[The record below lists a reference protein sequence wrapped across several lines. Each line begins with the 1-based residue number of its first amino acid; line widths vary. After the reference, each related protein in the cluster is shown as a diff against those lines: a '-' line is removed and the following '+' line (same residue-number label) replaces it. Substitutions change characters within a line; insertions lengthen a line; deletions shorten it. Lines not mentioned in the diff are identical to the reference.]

1 MSIKIKVKI
10 ALRKQFGEKLS
21 KSDLLCYRNILKLL
35 YHRDA
40 NTPLKDPDNPKY
52 FIQVPSLHLD
62 LIIDDSHGELINS
75 RQIYPLEVNK
85 KVFERAILIIKRE
98 VTKQRMELEQDIRG
112 KKQTILENVFK
123 TIK

>member
-1 MSIKIKVKI
+1 MSLKIKVKI
-10 ALRKQFGEKLS
+10 LFRKQFGEQLP

-40 NTPLKDPDNPKY
+40 DTPLKDPDNPKY

-62 LIIDDSHGELINS
+62 LIIDDNHAELINS
-75 RQIYPLEVNK
+75 RQIYPLELNK
-85 KVFERAILIIKRE
+85 KVFERAIRVIKNE
-98 VTKQRMELEQDIRG
+98 VTKQRMELEQNIKG